1 MNSMS
6 LGSKVVGSRELADVL
21 VCITCFMAQRLATEK
36 KKKKD
41 SDILVKCSRVE
52 QAFVYMYNYL
62 SIRIIFPI
70 YSFHHQQISY

>member
-1 MNSMS
+1 MS

-21 VCITCFMAQRLATEK
+21 VCITCFMAQRLATE